1 MEQEKIQIN
10 TLDDKLT
17 ITVDEA
23 AEMIG
28 VGKNIMLNLVKTDG
42 FPAVKFSRKIVIN
55 KRQFIQWF
63 DDLTSGKINI

>member
-1 MEQEKIQIN
+1 MKQENIQID
-10 TLDDKLT
+10 TSEDKLT

-28 VGKNIMLNLVKTDG
+28 IGKNIMLDLVKTDG
-42 FPAVKFSRKIVIN
+42 FPAVKFSRKIIIN